1 MGRVNTCYGG
11 IAFRSHRYACFGYF
25 AISHRSSPLPILSDI
40 RIAHPLRSGAS
51 CVCSSS
57 LLCALGA
64 FLLASPALFRIAHP
78 LRSVTRK
85 SWLLSRS
92 LSRATA
98 LVPRLAIN
106 SQVVA
111 SFSLALSCDCARAS
125 ARNQLASRGFFLA
138 RSLVRLRSRKSWLLS
153 RPLPRAAAL
162 APRLAINS
170 QVVASSSPALSCGC
184 ARASARK
191 SYGYTRT
198 NCGLGPVPSP
208 FSLSRRLLHAPR
220 QTRTM
225 CAGLFPPA
233 PRAPA
238 SDSLMREWSFGALC
252 SLWALPSPGLSR
264 FARAHGSAST

>member
-111 SFSLALSCDCARAS
+111 SFS
-125 ARNQLASRGFFLA
+125 
-138 RSLVRLRSRKSWLLS
+138 
-153 RPLPRAAAL
+153 P
-162 APRLAINS
+162 AP
-170 QVVASSSPALSCGC
+170 SCGC